1 MAAPEAELN
10 MAILK
15 DIPYTIEVNGQKI
28 EEIKSE
34 DICPWYEPPK
44 PKKSWRR
51 RASRATSECQ
61 QWQ

>member
-1 MAAPEAELN
+1 MASPEAELN

-15 DIPYTIEVNGQKI
+15 DIPITIEINGQKVD
-28 EEIKSE
+28 EIKSE

-44 PKKSWRR
+44 PKKTWRR
-51 RASRATSECQ
+51 RVSRASLKGH